1 MVPVLKFRD
10 PPGSLAVRTIFFNF
24 AGSFYPKKWIMQQ
37 IKLSDHIYYLGFND
51 RRTHLFENIWPI
63 PHGVSYNSYLIADEK
78 VALIDT
84 VERQFIDDYLEQ
96 IERIIGDRKIDYLV
110 INHMEPDHSGALR
123 ALITKYPDIT
133 LVGNKKTFGFV
144 ESFYF
149 TPKNILEVNDDD
161 VLDLGTHRLQFR
173 MVPMVHWPETM
184 VTYETVNKI
193 LFSGDAFGSY
203 GTLDGGVFD
212 DEINLDFYEVEVMR
226 YFTNIV
232 GKYCAHT
239 QRAIKKLAD
248 LEIRM
253 IAATHGPIWRTD
265 LDWVLT
271 RYNKWSTYDMEEG
284 VVIVYGSMYG
294 NTQKMAET
302 VARRLAERGIKNIRV
317 YDSSKTHASYII
329 NDIFKYKGFIVG
341 SCAYNNALF
350 PNVETLLSTV
360 EHMGIKNH
368 LLGIFGNYSWN
379 GGGVKNLISFAENIK
394 WELVY
399 NPVEEKGALKVDKYE
414 ELLKLADA
422 MADRLKAE

>member
-1 MVPVLKFRD
+1 
-10 PPGSLAVRTIFFNF
+10 
-24 AGSFYPKKWIMQQ
+24 MQQ

-329 NDIFKYKGFIVG
+329 NDIFKYRGFIVG